1 MKKAIYYSMIF
12 TFLFIFN
19 FSLVRTAIADDQ
31 DLFTQGSSYIPN
43 VLIILDNSQSMDEDF
58 SGNLIGPWASV
69 PVDSRLVGA
78 KKAIQKVVDSFRST
92 MRIGLM
98 TYKLADVTS
107 REMHNMPYFT
117 SYDVKSYCP
126 NPPAACYDYC
136 VTGDAA
142 KQAACQSSCAADNAS
157 FDATYRDEIIT
168 TGSGAGTNKRKNY
181 CNLIY
186 PKKQYY
192 PNPSYIPTDSTK
204 NVYYKIPGT
213 LYSSGDMGNA
223 FCYSRNYNASESIN
237 DSYDCYHSKL
247 GTDDGTYVSPN
258 PGQYSSKFWDD
269 ITFTPTD
276 EDIALKFKDFGRR
289 NAWMHVDGKSWFAD
303 SSPGGG
309 YLHVEAATDSTSHY
323 NALTA
328 KLATHA
334 NDATG
339 YMNSTSC
346 GGSKSNSCPFII
358 SAGLTPLAGTLQS
371 AIDYFKGTLSNS
383 NSAISSAASPIQD
396 SCQKNFVILVTD
408 GMPSAKENGTA
419 GEAEILLPAV
429 YDKIDALRALTK
441 TLGSGTNAQS
451 YTFNI
456 LTYVIGVSMTDDVA
470 EPSHPLN
477 IMASKGGGTTMAL
490 LANDSAAIET
500 KLNDIL
506 SDITTRSYAFA
517 TSSISSSRTA
527 DENFIYEATFEPVG
541 NSYPFWKG
549 FLKKWSLKTD
559 GSLDAV
565 LWEAGYKLKNTPAGD
580 RNIQTLIGGSLTKFQ
595 AKDVDSSNYVPYS
608 YLNVAD
614 QPTANKII
622 KYVRG
627 YAIDPASPYTDVTNP
642 DNWKLGDVFH
652 SSPITLGTPT
662 PFFNDTLETNPTNPL
677 KKAFEVYREAHTR
690 ASHCADDVT
699 TCDGYGKR
707 MIVVGANDGQF
718 HAFNATSGAEFWSFV
733 PPNLLPKLQYLA
745 HYTTTSTLGHQ
756 FFVDGRITATDAWLP
771 TSLSNGTNK
780 SSTDWRTLVM
790 FSLGRNDRD
799 YTTTDKSA
807 VPQSTKYWSSSSSC
821 DAGIAEYYNATTAPY
836 YCGYYAFDFTDSPT
850 SLPTFK
856 WTLQPSST
864 AAPFL
869 GEPWSAVSIGRAKIA
884 GNERWIGVIGGG
896 YNADSCGTSSC
907 SDKRGKG
914 IIVFDLRTGQTLW
927 SYTWNATDLA
937 NVGSPNM
944 GDAIP
949 AQVSLVD
956 GDYDGYLDHGYVG
969 DIKGNMWQ
977 IKFCTKADLAS
988 DANCGTSSWKGSL
1001 LLDKLSGSDKYPI
1014 YFQPTVTRDSSNNT
1028 WIFWSSGDLVDPTGN
1043 GPAAYVYGMKP
1054 MLCKDSSG
1062 NPAPCLRSDLQNITS
1077 DKNTYCSDTTKT
1089 GWYMILGSSAH
1100 TEQVLSQPVAFNNI
1114 LYFTSFIPA
1123 QGSSLS
1129 CTKTG
1134 TARLYAIS
1142 IETTPSYCN
1151 VGGGLFTGGSR
1162 YIDVGAGI
1170 ASGVLLSY
1178 NPDGSMN
1185 AYVTVSG
1192 AGGQEG
1198 GTIKAPFKPPTI
1210 SSRANM
1216 LYWKDLRI
1224 Q

>member
-1 MKKAIYYSMIF
+1 MKKAISCSLVI
-12 TFLFIFN
+12 TFLIILN
-19 FSLVRTAIADDQ
+19 LSLVRTVIADDQ
-31 DLFTQGSSYIPN
+31 DLFTQGSSYAPN
-43 VLIILDNSQSMDEDF
+43 ILIILDNSQSMDEDF
-58 SGNLIGPWASV
+58 VGNLVGPWAAG
-69 PVDSRLVGA
+69 SRLVEA
-78 KKAIQKVVDSFRST
+78 KRAIQQIVTKYNSS

-98 TYKLADVTS
+98 TYQLGSVS
-107 REMHNMPYFT
+107 SNHLHNAVYFS
-117 SYDVKSYCP
+117 SYEPKSYCP
-126 NPPAACYDYC
+126 NPPPECSDYC
-136 VTGDAA
+136 VTNDAA
-142 KQAACQSSCAADNAS
+142 KQATCQSACVAQNAS
-157 FDATYRDEIIT
+157 FDVTYRDEILT
-168 TGSGAGTNKRKNY
+168 HYAVNSEQRTRY
-181 CNLIY
+181 CNLAY
-186 PKKQYY
+186 PKTQRY
-192 PNPSYIPTDSTK
+192 PNPSDLTNYI
-204 NVYYKIPGT
+204 YYKLPGT
-213 LYSSGDMGNA
+213 YYSSSDAGNA
-223 FCYSRNYNASESIN
+223 FCYSRYYDPSESGS
-237 DSYDCYHSKL
+237 DTYRCFTSKT
-247 GTDDGTYVSPN
+247 GTSDDTYRVSN
-258 PGQYSSKFWDD
+258 PGQYGGSYDD
-269 ITFTPTD
+269 YDFTPTD
-276 EDIALKFKDFGRR
+276 EDIALGFKDFGRR
-289 NAWMHVDGKSWFAD
+289 LAWYHVGRTWFRN

-309 YLHVEAATDSTSHY
+309 YLQIKCNEKSTAAQQLS
-323 NALTA
+323 ALLA
-328 KLATHA
+328 KLDMKENNETA
-334 NDATG
+334 
-339 YMNSTSC
+339 YMSSSC
-346 GGSKSNSCPFII
+346 SGNNSNSCPFII
-358 SAGLTPLAGTLQS
+358 AGGLTPTAGTLQT
-371 AIDYFKGTLSNS
+371 AIDYFKGSN
-383 NSAISSAASPIQD
+383 SPIQD
-396 SCQKNFVILVTD
+396 SCQKNFVIFVTD
-408 GMPSAKENGTA
+408 GLPSVNASGQA
-419 GEAEILLPAV
+419 GSASTLMPAV
-429 YDKIDALRALTK
+429 LDKIDALRALTK
-441 TLGSGTNAQS
+441 TLGSGSSAQS
-451 YTFNI
+451 YTFNV
-456 LTYVIGVSMTDDVA
+456 LTYVVGMAMTPASRTHLDT
-470 EPSHPLN
+470 
-477 IMASKGGGTTMAL
+477 MASHGGTAINGQAL
-490 LANDSAAIET
+490 YADNASQIYTSLDNV
-500 KLNDIL
+500 L
-506 SDITTRSYAFA
+506 SDILTRSYAFA

-549 FLKKWSLKTD
+549 FLKKWSLKAD

-565 LWEAGYKLKNTPAGD
+565 VWEAGSLLKNALAEN
-580 RNIQTLIGGSLTKFQ
+580 RNMQTLIGGSLTKFQ
-595 AKDVDSSNYVPYS
+595 AYDIDSSNYVPYS

-627 YAIDPASPYTDVTNP
+627 YALDPVDGTTVTNP

-662 PFFNDTLETNPTNPL
+662 PFFNDTLETNPTIAN
-677 KKAFEVYREAHTR
+677 KKAFEVYRDAHPR
-690 ASHCADDVT
+690 ASNCSGGVT
-699 TCDGYGKR
+699 TCPGYGKR

-718 HAFNATSGAEFWSFV
+718 HAFNATNGAEFWSFV

-771 TSLSNGTNK
+771 STISNGTNK

-799 YTTTDKSA
+799 YTAADKSA

-821 DAGIAEYYNATTAPY
+821 DAGITEYYNATTAPY

-850 SLPTFK
+850 SMPTFK
-856 WTLQPSST
+856 WTLQPGSS

-869 GEPWSAVSIGRAKIA
+869 GEPWSAISIGRVKIA

-896 YNADSCGTSSC
+896 YNANTCTTSSC

-914 IIVFDLRTGQTLW
+914 IIAFDLRTGQTLW

-944 GDAIP
+944 GDAI
-949 AQVSLVD
+949 ASQVSLVD

-977 IKFCTKADLAS
+977 IKFCTKADLAA
-988 DANCGTSSWKGSL
+988 DANCGTSNWKGSL

-1028 WIFWSSGDLVDPTGN
+1028 WIFWSSGDQVDPTGS
-1043 GPAAYVYGMKP
+1043 GPAAYVYALKP
-1054 MLCKDSSG
+1054 LLCKDGSG
-1062 NPAPCLRSDLQNITS
+1062 NPSPCSRSDLKNITS
-1077 DKNTYCSDTTKT
+1077 DKNTYCGATTKT
-1089 GWYMILGSSAH
+1089 GWYINLSGKN
-1100 TEQVLSQPVAFNNI
+1100 EQVLSQPVAFNNI

-1123 QGSSLS
+1123 SGSSAS

-1134 TARLYAIS
+1134 TAQLYAIS
-1142 IETTPSYCN
+1142 IESTPSYCN
-1151 VGGGLFTGGSR
+1151 VGAGYFTGGSR
-1162 YIDVGAGI
+1162 FIDVGAGI

-1198 GTIKAPFKPPTI
+1198 GTLKAPFQPPTI